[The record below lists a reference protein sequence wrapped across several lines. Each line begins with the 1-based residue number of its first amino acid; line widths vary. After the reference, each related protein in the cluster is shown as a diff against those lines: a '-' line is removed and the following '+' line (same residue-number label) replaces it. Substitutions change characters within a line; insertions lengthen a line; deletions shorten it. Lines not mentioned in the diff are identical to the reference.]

1 METVRAEDA
10 ASPVGSEGT
19 ITVTDGHH
27 AEEKTVRNALVE
39 EGHRVS

>member
-19 ITVTDGHH
+19 IIDGHH